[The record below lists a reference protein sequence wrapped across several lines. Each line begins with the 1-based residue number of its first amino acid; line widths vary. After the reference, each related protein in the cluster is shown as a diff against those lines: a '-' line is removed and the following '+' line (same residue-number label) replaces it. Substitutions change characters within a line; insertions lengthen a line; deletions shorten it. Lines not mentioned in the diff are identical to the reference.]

1 MFRFL
6 LPDIGE
12 GVVEAEVIEWRVREG
27 ERVELDQVLVELM
40 TDKANI
46 EIPSPVAGVV
56 TKLGFAK
63 GDIVPVG
70 AVLIEI
76 DDAAGANAPAP
87 ARATPTPAHGAP
99 SAPAHDAEPSPA
111 PYAARATVSA
121 ARPPAQAAPAT
132 EPPSTPPRA
141 PARPVLPPADDAHA
155 AAHPPAMPP
164 RPGLSH
170 HRAPHAARAAAQA
183 VPAVRELAKRLGVD
197 VERVAGTGPGGR
209 VMRRDVEDAA
219 RNPAPAPPA
228 TPPQQ
233 LASLAASEPQHLP
246 ARPRPPVSDEHVRA
260 EEPPVHPPEAKADPA
275 DWRRVPL
282 RGLRR
287 AIARHMRE
295 AKDHAAHF
303 TYVEEIDLSALLE
316 KLDALGGQK
325 LSPLAFIA
333 RADVLALPNHPAL
346 NAALDEARDELVYK
360 QKIHLGIAVA
370 APDGLIVPVIRDA
383 GGLGTR
389 DLALATEA
397 LARRARESKLTPDE
411 LRGGTFTITSLGKL
425 GGVVSTPIVNYPEV
439 AILGVGA
446 IRKLPRFVGDQ
457 VVARRLMNLS
467 ISVDHRVADGAHA
480 AQFVAELK
488 ATLEAADF
496 PDVFPN

>member
-27 ERVELDQVLVELM
+27 ERVAQDQVLVELM

-56 TKLGFAK
+56 RKLGFAK

-76 DDAAGANAPAP
+76 DDGADAQQAAEPRAATAPAGQATPAERPAPAP
-87 ARATPTPAHGAP
+87 APQTSARAARSESEPQRPMTTPAP
-99 SAPAHDAEPSPA
+99 K
-111 PYAARATVSA
+111 
-121 ARPPAQAAPAT
+121 PPA
-132 EPPSTPPRA
+132 A
-141 PARPVLPPADDAHA
+141 PARPVPAPRATEAA

-170 HRAPHAARAAAQA
+170 HRAAPGAREEAVHA
-183 VPAVRELAKRLGVD
+183 VPAVRELAKRLGVEL
-197 VERVAGTGPGGR
+197 ERVRGTGPGGR
-209 VMRRDVEDAA
+209 VMRRDVEAAAAAPAEQHASAA
-219 RNPAPAPPA
+219 RP
-228 TPPQQ
+228 
-233 LASLAASEPQHLP
+233 AASATAEPAKGEAQAKP
-246 ARPRPPVSDEHVRA
+246 AAPDPP
-260 EEPPVHPPEAKADPA
+260 

-295 AKDHAAHF
+295 ARQHAAHF
-303 TYVEEIDLSALLE
+303 TYVEELDLTELME
-316 KLDALGGQK
+316 KSDALGGQK

-333 RADVLALPNHPAL
+333 RAVVRALPDHPSL
-346 NAALDEARDELVYK
+346 NASLDEARDEVVYK
-360 QKIHLGIAVA
+360 QKVHLGIAVA
-370 APDGLIVPVIRDA
+370 APDGLVVPVIRDA
-383 GGLGTR
+383 AALTTR
-389 DLALATEA
+389 DLALATDA
-397 LARRARESKLTPDE
+397 LARRAREGKLTPDE
-411 LRGGTFTITSLGKL
+411 LRGGTFTISSLGKL
-425 GGVVSTPIVNYPEV
+425 GGIVSTPIVNYPEV
-439 AILGVGA
+439 AILGVNA
-446 IRKLPRFVGDQ
+446 IRKLPRFVGDR

-480 AQFVAELK
+480 AQFIADVK
-488 ATLEAADF
+488 ALLESTDF
-496 PDVFPN
+496 PDVFETKTEPPSR

>member
-27 ERVELDQVLVELM
+27 ERVEADQVLVELM

-56 TKLGFAK
+56 HRLGFAK

-76 DDAAGANAPAP
+76 DDGAGAKASAPPPQLHA
-87 ARATPTPAHGAP
+87 AP
-99 SAPAHDAEPSPA
+99 SAPVAAKPA
-111 PYAARATVSA
+111 
-121 ARPPAQAAPAT
+121 PPAQAPPAREASPPPVAPPRPRAVT
-132 EPPSTPPRA
+132 TPPRDSE
-141 PARPVLPPADDAHA
+141 PA
-155 AAHPPAMPP
+155 AAHPPALPP
-164 RPGLSH
+164 RPGLAH
-170 HRAPHAARAAAQA
+170 HRATHAAGAEAVRA

-197 VERVAGTGPGGR
+197 LARVAGTGPGGR
-209 VMRRDVEDAA
+209 VMRRDIELAA
-219 RNPAPAPPA
+219 SAPPSAPAP
-228 TPPQQ
+228 QQ
-233 LASLAASEPQHLP
+233 VAPGGLAGAALASGEESPQHGAA
-246 ARPRPPVSDEHVRA
+246 ARAPDPP
-260 EEPPVHPPEAKADPA
+260 

-295 AKDHAAHF
+295 AKHHAAHF
-303 TYVEEIDLSALLE
+303 TYVEELDLTALFE
-316 KLDALGGQK
+316 RGEALGQK

-333 RADVLALPNHPAL
+333 RAVVRSLPAHPSL
-346 NAALDEARDELVYK
+346 NASLDEARDELVFK
-360 QKIHLGIAVA
+360 EKLHLGIAVA
-370 APDGLIVPVIRDA
+370 APDGLVVPVIRDA
-383 GGLGTR
+383 AALTTR
-389 DLALATEA
+389 DLAAATDA
-397 LARRARESKLTPDE
+397 LARRAREGKLTPDE

-425 GGVVSTPIVNYPEV
+425 GGIVSTPIVNYPEV
-439 AILGVGA
+439 AILGVNA

-480 AQFVAELK
+480 AQFVADVK
-488 ATLEAADF
+488 TILEAADF
-496 PDVFPN
+496 PDVFGNNN

>member
-56 TKLGFAK
+56 HKLGFAK

-76 DDAAGANAPAP
+76 DEGASAAAQS
-87 ARATPTPAHGAP
+87 P
-99 SAPAHDAEPSPA
+99 SAPPPA
-111 PYAARATVSA
+111 ATEAAARAVA
-121 ARPPAQAAPAT
+121 PPPAVAAAAPRPAA
-132 EPPSTPPRA
+132 PP
-141 PARPVLPPADDAHA
+141 PPAPGTSGASGA
-155 AAHPPAMPP
+155 ETAPPAAHPPVPPP

-170 HRAPHAARAAAQA
+170 HRGVHAGRGEGVHA

-197 VERVAGTGPGGR
+197 LTRIAGTGPAGR
-209 VMRRDVEDAA
+209 VMRRDVEGAA
-219 RNPAPAPPA
+219 RQPALAAAPGAAAPLASAEPGSVAMARPPAPPA
-228 TPPQQ
+228 
-233 LASLAASEPQHLP
+233 SE
-246 ARPRPPVSDEHVRA
+246 
-260 EEPPVHPPEAKADPA
+260 PA

-295 AKDHAAHF
+295 AKQHAAHF
-303 TYVEEIDLSALLE
+303 TYVEEIDLTTLLE
-316 KLDALGGQK
+316 KSEALGGQR

-333 RADVLALPNHPAL
+333 RAVARALPGHPSL
-346 NAALDEARDELVYK
+346 NASLDDARDELVYK

-383 GGLGTR
+383 TALGTR
-389 DLALATEA
+389 ELALATEA
-397 LARRARESKLTPDE
+397 LARRAREGKLTPDE
-411 LRGGTFTITSLGKL
+411 LRGGTFTITSLGRL
-425 GGVVSTPIVNYPEV
+425 GGIVSTPIVNYPEV

-446 IRKLPRFVGDQ
+446 IRKLPRFIGGD
-457 VVARRLMNLS
+457 VAARRLMNLS

-480 AQFVAELK
+480 ARFVADLK
-488 ATLEAADF
+488 AILESADF
-496 PDVFPN
+496 PDVFTN

>member
-56 TKLGFAK
+56 HKLGFAQ
-63 GDIVPVG
+63 GAIVPVG

-76 DDAAGANAPAP
+76 DDGA
-87 ARATPTPAHGAP
+87 
-99 SAPAHDAEPSPA
+99 SA
-111 PYAARATVSA
+111 V
-121 ARPPAQAAPAT
+121 
-132 EPPSTPPRA
+132 PRA
-141 PARPVLPPADDAHA
+141 PAVQQSAPTQSAPVPQAPAAPSAAAAPPVAPARPQAARAPEPA

-170 HRAPHAARAAAQA
+170 HRVNAAAHEVVQA
-183 VPAVRELAKRLGVD
+183 VPAVRELAKRLAVD
-197 VERVAGTGPGGR
+197 LAHVVGSGPGGR
-209 VMRRDVEDAA
+209 VMRRDVEEAV
-219 RNPAPAPPA
+219 RHPAPN
-228 TPPQQ
+228 
-233 LASLAASEPQHLP
+233 
-246 ARPRPPVSDEHVRA
+246 RA
-260 EEPPVHPPEAKADPA
+260 EPRQVAEPPKLEEAQRAPDPA

-295 AKDHAAHF
+295 ARQHAAHF
-303 TYVEEIDLSALLE
+303 TYVEELDLTTLLE
-316 KLDALGGQK
+316 KAEALAGQR

-333 RADVLALPNHPAL
+333 RAVVRALPSHPSL
-346 NAALDEARDELVYK
+346 NASLDEARDEVVYK
-360 QKIHLGIAVA
+360 QRVHLGIAVA
-370 APDGLIVPVIRDA
+370 APDGLVVPEIRDA
-383 GGLGTR
+383 AALSTR
-389 DLALATEA
+389 DLALATDA
-397 LARRARESKLTPDE
+397 LSRRARESKLTPEE
-411 LRGGTFTITSLGKL
+411 LRGGTFTISSLGKL
-425 GGVVSTPIVNYPEV
+425 GGIVSTPIVNYPEV
-439 AILGVGA
+439 AILGINA
-446 IRKLPRFVGDQ
+446 IRKLPRFLGDR

-480 AQFVAELK
+480 AQFIAELK
-488 ATLEAADF
+488 AILESADF
-496 PDVFPN
+496 PDVFGSN

>member
-56 TKLGFAK
+56 VKLGFAQ

-76 DDAAGANAPAP
+76 DDGASATAARAEQSAASAATNAPI
-87 ARATPTPAHGAP
+87 P
-99 SAPAHDAEPSPA
+99 SAPVVTGEPPVRGQPA
-111 PYAARATVSA
+111 VSVSAAAARAAVPPAPPAPLRPASSA
-121 ARPPAQAAPAT
+121 APDAPPP
-132 EPPSTPPRA
+132 
-141 PARPVLPPADDAHA
+141 

-170 HRAPHAARAAAQA
+170 HRMGQAARADAVHA

-197 VERVAGTGPGGR
+197 LARVAGSGPGGR
-209 VMRRDVEDAA
+209 VMRRDVEEAA
-219 RNPAPAPPA
+219 RRPGPPLPAVRERLVAEPAVPTAPAAEGADSSRSSPA
-228 TPPQQ
+228 
-233 LASLAASEPQHLP
+233 
-246 ARPRPPVSDEHVRA
+246 PPVSD
-260 EEPPVHPPEAKADPA
+260 PS
-275 DWRRVPL
+275 DWKRVPL

-295 AKDHAAHF
+295 AKHHAAHF
-303 TYVEEIDLSALLE
+303 TYVEELDLTALLE
-316 KLDALGGQK
+316 KSEALGGQK

-333 RADVLALPNHPAL
+333 RAVARVLPSHPSL
-346 NAALDEARDELVYK
+346 NASLDEARDELVFK
-360 QKIHLGIAVA
+360 QRVHLGIAVA

-383 GGLGTR
+383 VALTTR

-397 LARRARESKLTPDE
+397 LARRAREGKLTPDE
-411 LRGGTFTITSLGKL
+411 LRGGTFTISSLGKL
-425 GGVVSTPIVNYPEV
+425 GGIVSTPIVNYPEV
-439 AILGVGA
+439 AILGVNA
-446 IRKLPRFVGDQ
+446 IRTLPRFVGDR
-457 VVARRLMNLS
+457 VVARRVMNLS

-480 AQFVAELK
+480 AQFIADVR
-488 ATLEAADF
+488 TILESADF
-496 PDVFPN
+496 PDVFAN

>member
-1 MFRFL
+1 MYRFL

-27 ERVELDQVLVELM
+27 ERVALDQVLVELM

-56 TKLGFAK
+56 HRLGFAQ
-63 GDIVPVG
+63 GAIVPVG

-76 DDAAGANAPAP
+76 DDGAAAVASPADAKQSVGAAVATPAGSAPTLRAEPPAASEAAKPRPPAP
-87 ARATPTPAHGAP
+87 PRPAA
-99 SAPAHDAEPSPA
+99 SAPAHRAAEP
-111 PYAARATVSA
+111 
-121 ARPPAQAAPAT
+121 APAGG
-132 EPPSTPPRA
+132 
-141 PARPVLPPADDAHA
+141 
-155 AAHPPAMPP
+155 HPPAMPA

-170 HRAPHAARAAAQA
+170 HRGTVAARSGVAQA
-183 VPAVRELAKRLGVD
+183 VPAVRELAKRLGVELGA
-197 VERVAGTGPGGR
+197 VVGTGPGGR
-209 VMRRDVEDAA
+209 VMRRDVEEAA
-219 RNPAPAPPA
+219 RNPAPPTPPA
-228 TPPQQ
+228 QATP
-233 LASLAASEPQHLP
+233 AAVRAAAPVAERAKSEDAEENA
-246 ARPRPPVSDEHVRA
+246 ARP
-260 EEPPVHPPEAKADPA
+260 ADPE

-295 AKDHAAHF
+295 AKQHAAHF
-303 TYVEEIDLSALLE
+303 TYVEELDLTRLLE
-316 KLDALGGQK
+316 RAEALPGPK

-333 RADVLALPNHPAL
+333 RAVVRALPAHPAL
-346 NAALDEARDELVYK
+346 NASLDEARDELVYK
-360 QKIHLGIAVA
+360 GKLHLGIAVA

-383 GGLGTR
+383 AALGTR

-397 LARRARESKLTPDE
+397 LARRAREGKLTPDE

-457 VVARRLMNLS
+457 VVARRVMNLS

-480 AQFVAELK
+480 AQLVADVK
-488 ATLEAADF
+488 TILESADF
-496 PDVFPN
+496 PDAFGPS

>member
-27 ERVELDQVLVELM
+27 ERVALDQVLVELM

-56 TKLGFAK
+56 HKLGFAQ
-63 GDIVPVG
+63 GAIVPVG

-76 DDAAGANAPAP
+76 DDGAGATAQPAPEAPA
-87 ARATPTPAHGAP
+87 A
-99 SAPAHDAEPSPA
+99 SAPAQAQRAEQP
-111 PYAARATVSA
+111 RA
-121 ARPPAQAAPAT
+121 AAPAAA
-132 EPPSTPPRA
+132 PPPRTARAAEPA
-141 PARPVLPPADDAHA
+141 PA
-155 AAHPPAMPP
+155 AAHPPAMPA

-170 HRAPHAARAAAQA
+170 HRGAVAARPGAAQA

-197 VERVAGTGPGGR
+197 LAHVTGTGPGGR
-209 VMRRDVEDAA
+209 VMRRDVEEAV
-219 RNPAPAPPA
+219 RNPAPPPPA
-228 TPPQQ
+228 APAVPRVAEAIAQR
-233 LASLAASEPQHLP
+233 AKGEGGAEPAA
-246 ARPRPPVSDEHVRA
+246 RA
-260 EEPPVHPPEAKADPA
+260 PDPE

-295 AKDHAAHF
+295 AKDNAAHF
-303 TYVEEIDLSALLE
+303 TYVEELDLTRLLE
-316 KLDALGGQK
+316 RAEAMPGQR

-333 RADVLALPNHPAL
+333 RAVVRALPAHPSL
-346 NAALDEARDELVYK
+346 NASLDEARGELVTK
-360 QKIHLGIAVA
+360 GKLHLGIAVA

-383 GGLGTR
+383 AALGTR
-389 DLALATEA
+389 ELALATEA
-397 LARRARESKLTPDE
+397 LARRAREGKLTPDE

-425 GGVVSTPIVNYPEV
+425 GGIVSTPIVNYPEV
-439 AILGVGA
+439 AILGVNA
-446 IRKLPRFVGDQ
+446 IRKLPRFVGDE
-457 VVARRLMNLS
+457 VAARRVMNLS

-480 AQFVAELK
+480 AQFVADVR
-488 ATLEAADF
+488 AILESADF
-496 PDVFPN
+496 PDVFGPN

>member
-27 ERVELDQVLVELM
+27 ERVEADQVLVELM

-56 TKLGFAK
+56 HRLGFAK

-76 DDAAGANAPAP
+76 DDGAGAKPSAAGPQYA
-87 ARATPTPAHGAP
+87 AP
-99 SAPAHDAEPSPA
+99 SAPAPANVPPSQAREAIASPPPSAPPRPRAVTTPAREPA
-111 PYAARATVSA
+111 PG
-121 ARPPAQAAPAT
+121 
-132 EPPSTPPRA
+132 
-141 PARPVLPPADDAHA
+141 
-155 AAHPPAMPP
+155 AAHPPALPP

-170 HRAPHAARAAAQA
+170 HRAAHATGADDVRA

-197 VERVAGTGPGGR
+197 LARVAGTGPGGR
-209 VMRRDVEDAA
+209 VMRRDVE
-219 RNPAPAPPA
+219 
-228 TPPQQ
+228 
-233 LASLAASEPQHLP
+233 LAASAPVPQQV
-246 ARPRPPVSDEHVRA
+246 ATQPVSASSA
-260 EEPPVHPPEAKADPA
+260 EDAAKEAKPAPQDPA

-282 RGLRR
+282 RGMRR

-295 AKDHAAHF
+295 ARQHAAHF
-303 TYVEEIDLSALLE
+303 TYVEELDLTELLE
-316 KLDALGGQK
+316 RSDALGAQK

-333 RADVLALPNHPAL
+333 RAVVRALPAHPNL
-346 NAALDEARDELVYK
+346 NASLDEARDELVFK
-360 QKIHLGIAVA
+360 DKLHLGIAVA
-370 APDGLIVPVIRDA
+370 APDGLVVPVIRDA
-383 GGLGTR
+383 AALTTR
-389 DLALATEA
+389 DLALATDA
-397 LARRARESKLTPDE
+397 LARRAREGKLTPEE
-411 LRGGTFTITSLGKL
+411 LRGGTFTISSLGKL
-425 GGVVSTPIVNYPEV
+425 GGIVSTPIVNYPEV
-439 AILGVGA
+439 AILGVNA
-446 IRKLPRFVGDQ
+446 IRQLPRFVGDR

-480 AQFVAELK
+480 AQFIADVK

-496 PDVFPN
+496 PDVFVANKQGA

>member
-56 TKLGFAK
+56 HKLGFAK

-76 DDAAGANAPAP
+76 DDAADAARQRASQAAAPAASP
-87 ARATPTPAHGAP
+87 SAP
-99 SAPAHDAEPSPA
+99 SA
-111 PYAARATVSA
+111 AAATQ
-121 ARPPAQAAPAT
+121 PAAPAQR
-132 EPPSTPPRA
+132 PAAPVPPRA
-141 PARPVLPPADDAHA
+141 AEVEGG
-155 AAHPPAMPP
+155 AAHPPVPPP

-170 HRAPHAARAAAQA
+170 HRGVHAARGEGVHA

-197 VERVAGTGPGGR
+197 LARVAGSGPGGR
-209 VMRRDVEDAA
+209 VMRRDVEAAA
-219 RNPAPAPPA
+219 RQPAPAPPPA
-228 TPPQQ
+228 AAQP
-233 LASLAASEPQHLP
+233 LAAEVAAE
-246 ARPRPPVSDEHVRA
+246 ARPT
-260 EEPPVHPPEAKADPA
+260 EPPASDPA

-295 AKDHAAHF
+295 AKQHAAHF
-303 TYVEEIDLSALLE
+303 TYVDEIDVTALLE
-316 KLDALGGQK
+316 KSEALAGQR

-333 RADVLALPNHPAL
+333 RAVVRALPDHPAL
-346 NAALDEARDELVYK
+346 NASLDEARDELVYK
-360 QKIHLGIAVA
+360 QKIHLGVAVA

-383 GGLGTR
+383 AALGTR
-389 DLALATEA
+389 ELALASEA
-397 LARRARESKLTPDE
+397 LARRAREGKLTPDE

-446 IRKLPRFVGDQ
+446 IRRLPRFVGDELS
-457 VVARRLMNLS
+457 ARRLLNLS
-467 ISVDHRVADGAHA
+467 ISVDHRVADGVHA
-480 AQFVAELK
+480 AQFVADLR
-488 ATLEAADF
+488 AILESTDF
-496 PDVFPN
+496 PDVFTN

>member
-27 ERVELDQVLVELM
+27 ERVAVDQVLVELM

-56 TKLGFAK
+56 RKLGFAQ

-76 DDAAGANAPAP
+76 EDGAGEAERPAVATPSAAPVAPAP
-87 ARATPTPAHGAP
+87 SGRTASPQA
-99 SAPAHDAEPSPA
+99 AE
-111 PYAARATVSA
+111 
-121 ARPPAQAAPAT
+121 AAPAT
-132 EPPSTPPRA
+132 AAAPAPRA
-141 PARPVLPPADDAHA
+141 AATAAAPPPAAAPHA
-155 AAHPPAMPP
+155 GEPGPPHPPAMPP

-170 HRAPHAARAAAQA
+170 HRVAAAAHEHALA

-197 VERVAGTGPGGR
+197 LARVAGSGPGGR
-209 VMRRDVEDAA
+209 VMRRDVEQAA
-219 RNPAPAPPA
+219 LHPAAAQPSPAVAPIRERAEAPA
-228 TPPQQ
+228 
-233 LASLAASEPQHLP
+233 
-246 ARPRPPVSDEHVRA
+246 
-260 EEPPVHPPEAKADPA
+260 KAVPDPA

-295 AKDHAAHF
+295 ARQHAAHF
-303 TYVEEIDLSALLE
+303 TYVEEVDLTALLE
-316 KLDALGGQK
+316 KAEALPGQR

-333 RADVLALPNHPAL
+333 RAVVRALPNHPDL
-346 NAALDEARDELVYK
+346 NASLDEARDEIVYK
-360 QKIHLGIAVA
+360 QKLHLGIAVA

-383 GGLGTR
+383 ASLGTR
-389 DLALATEA
+389 ELALATDA
-397 LARRARESKLTPDE
+397 LARRAREGKLTPDE

-446 IRKLPRFVGDQ
+446 IRRLPRFAGEQ
-457 VVARRLMNLS
+457 VVARRVMNLS

-480 AQFVAELK
+480 AEFVAELG
-488 ATLEAADF
+488 AILGSADF
-496 PDVFPN
+496 PDVFS

>member
-76 DDAAGANAPAP
+76 DDTASASAAPP
-87 ARATPTPAHGAP
+87 ARAAAKAEAQGAP
-99 SAPAHDAEPSPA
+99 DATREARSRDSASDADV
-111 PYAARATVSA
+111 AASRAAS
-121 ARPPAQAAPAT
+121 
-132 EPPSTPPRA
+132 PPRA
-141 PARPVLPPADDAHA
+141 SSAAPVTRDAA
-155 AAHPPAMPP
+155 PTATAAHPPAMPP

-170 HRAPHAARAAAQA
+170 HRAPHAARAGTQA

-197 VERVAGTGPGGR
+197 LERIAGTGPGGR
-209 VMRRDVEDAA
+209 VMRRDVEEAA
-219 RNPAPAPPA
+219 RNPAPSAPPTRA
-228 TPPQQ
+228 GSPQQ
-233 LASLAASEPQHLP
+233 LAPQTAADSQQPSP
-246 ARPRPPVSDEHVRA
+246 SARPPLNAAQVRA

-303 TYVEEIDLSALLE
+303 TYVEEIDLTTLLE

-333 RADVLALPNHPAL
+333 RAVVRALPNHAAL
-346 NAALDEARDELVYK
+346 NAALDEGRDELVFK

-383 GGLGTR
+383 GGLTTR
-389 DLALATEA
+389 DLALATDA
-397 LARRARESKLTPDE
+397 LARRAREGKLTPDE
-411 LRGGTFTITSLGKL
+411 LRGGTFTITSLGRL

-439 AILGVGA
+439 GILGVGA

-457 VVARRLMNLS
+457 VVARRLTNLS

-496 PDVFPN
+496 PDVFSN

>member
-1 MFRFL
+1 MYRFL

-27 ERVELDQVLVELM
+27 ERVAADHVLVELM

-56 TKLGFAK
+56 HRLGFAK

-76 DDAAGANAPAP
+76 DDGAAAAASASPAP
-87 ARATPTPAHGAP
+87 LAQAP
-99 SAPAHDAEPSPA
+99 SAPPKPAPREPAAPVAAEPPPRSEPA
-111 PYAARATVSA
+111 RVAPPARAS
-121 ARPPAQAAPAT
+121 
-132 EPPSTPPRA
+132 EPG
-141 PARPVLPPADDAHA
+141 

-170 HRAPHAARAAAQA
+170 HRAAPSADAARA
-183 VPAVRELAKRLGVD
+183 VPAVRELAKRLGVEL
-197 VERVAGTGPGGR
+197 ERIAGTGPGGR
-209 VMRRDVEDAA
+209 VMRRDVELAA
-219 RNPAPAPPA
+219 SAPAPH
-228 TPPQQ
+228 TVRPQQ
-233 LASLAASEPQHLP
+233 LAAEPNARSQAQPAPSTEPATRSPVLAAN
-246 ARPRPPVSDEHVRA
+246 
-260 EEPPVHPPEAKADPA
+260 DPA

-295 AKDHAAHF
+295 ARHHAAHF
-303 TYVEEIDLSALLE
+303 TYVEELDLTVLLE
-316 KLDALGGQK
+316 KNDALAQK

-333 RADVLALPNHPAL
+333 RAVVRALPAHPSL
-346 NAALDEARDELVYK
+346 NASLDEARDELVYK
-360 QKIHLGIAVA
+360 GKLHLGIAVA
-370 APDGLIVPVIRDA
+370 APDGLVVPVIRDA
-383 GGLGTR
+383 AALTTR
-389 DLALATEA
+389 DLALATDA
-397 LARRARESKLTPDE
+397 LARRAREGKLTPDE

-425 GGVVSTPIVNYPEV
+425 GGIVSTPIVNYPEV
-439 AILGVGA
+439 AILGVNA
-446 IRKLPRFVGDQ
+446 IRRLPRFEGDR

-480 AQFVAELK
+480 AQFVADLK
-488 ATLEAADF
+488 AMLEAAEF
-496 PDVFPN
+496 PDVFAN

>member
-27 ERVELDQVLVELM
+27 ERVETDQVLVELM

-56 TKLGFAK
+56 HRLGFAK

-76 DDAAGANAPAP
+76 EDAAGATA
-87 ARATPTPAHGAP
+87 
-99 SAPAHDAEPSPA
+99 SA
-111 PYAARATVSA
+111 
-121 ARPPAQAAPAT
+121 PPAQSHLAPGAPAAPKPA
-132 EPPSTPPRA
+132 PPVQAPPAREASSAPPAAPPRARAETTPPRD
-141 PARPVLPPADDAHA
+141 PEPG

-164 RPGLSH
+164 RPGLAH
-170 HRAPHAARAAAQA
+170 HRAAHTAGAETVRA

-197 VERVAGTGPGGR
+197 LARVAGTGPGGR
-209 VMRRDVEDAA
+209 VMRRDVE
-219 RNPAPAPPA
+219 
-228 TPPQQ
+228 
-233 LASLAASEPQHLP
+233 LAASAPPPALGPQRPEPAGIASATL
-246 ARPRPPVSDEHVRA
+246 VKS
-260 EEPPVHPPEAKADPA
+260 EEPPPYGAPARAPDPP

-295 AKDHAAHF
+295 AKHHAAHF
-303 TYVEEIDLSALLE
+303 TYVEELDLTALLE
-316 KLDALGGQK
+316 KSEALGAQR

-333 RADVLALPNHPAL
+333 RAVVRALPAHPSL
-346 NAALDEARDELVYK
+346 NASLDEARDELVFK
-360 QKIHLGIAVA
+360 EKLHLGIAVA
-370 APDGLIVPVIRDA
+370 APDGLVVPVIRDA
-383 GGLGTR
+383 AALTTR
-389 DLALATEA
+389 DLALATDA
-397 LARRARESKLTPDE
+397 LARRAREGKLTPDE

-425 GGVVSTPIVNYPEV
+425 GGIVSTPIVNYPEV
-439 AILGVGA
+439 AILGVNA

-480 AQFVAELK
+480 AQFVADVK
-488 ATLEAADF
+488 VILEAADF
-496 PDVFPN
+496 PDVFSN

>member
-1 MFRFL
+1 MYRFL

-56 TKLGFAK
+56 RRLGFAQ

-76 DDAAGANAPAP
+76 DDGAGAAASSAPP
-87 ARATPTPAHGAP
+87 AAARPSAP
-99 SAPAHDAEPSPA
+99 SANEAPDA
-111 PYAARATVSA
+111 A
-121 ARPPAQAAPAT
+121 ARPAPTTA
-132 EPPSTPPRA
+132 PPSGPPIPREASVRPAPVAPPRA
-141 PARPVLPPADDAHA
+141 SEPAHA
-155 AAHPPAMPP
+155 APHPPAMPP

-170 HRAPHAARAAAQA
+170 HRAAHLEQGGAAQA

-197 VERVAGTGPGGR
+197 LARVAGSGPGGR

-219 RNPAPAPPA
+219 RHPAPATIAPQQPSAAHSAPARSPDAAAARPPA
-228 TPPQQ
+228 PPTND
-233 LASLAASEPQHLP
+233 
-246 ARPRPPVSDEHVRA
+246 PP
-260 EEPPVHPPEAKADPA
+260 
-275 DWRRVPL
+275 DWKRVPL

-295 AKDHAAHF
+295 AKNHAAHF
-303 TYVEEIDLSALLE
+303 TYVEEVDVTALLE
-316 KLDALGGQK
+316 KAEALGGQK

-333 RADVLALPNHPAL
+333 SAVARALPNHPDL
-346 NAALDEARDELVYK
+346 NASLDEVRDELVYK
-360 QKIHLGIAVA
+360 QSVHLGIAVA

-383 GGLGTR
+383 AALGTR
-389 DLALATEA
+389 DLALATDA
-397 LARRARESKLTPDE
+397 LARRAREGKLTPDE

-446 IRKLPRFVGDQ
+446 IRTLPRFVDER
-457 VVARRLMNLS
+457 VVARRVMNLS

-480 AQFVAELK
+480 AQFVADVK
-488 ATLEAADF
+488 ASLETADF
-496 PDVFPN
+496 PDVFSAN

>member
-56 TKLGFAK
+56 HKLGFAQ
-63 GDIVPVG
+63 GAIVPVG

-76 DDAAGANAPAP
+76 DDGAGASTRPAP
-87 ARATPTPAHGAP
+87 AS
-99 SAPAHDAEPSPA
+99 SAPAVTTLVPSPA
-111 PYAARATVSA
+111 PSAGAAASP
-121 ARPPAQAAPAT
+121 PPAAPPRPAAVPAAPRAS
-132 EPPSTPPRA
+132 EPG
-141 PARPVLPPADDAHA
+141 

-170 HRAPHAARAAAQA
+170 HRAAAAAREATQA
-183 VPAVRELAKRLGVD
+183 VPAVRELAKRLGVELAH
-197 VERVAGTGPGGR
+197 VLGSGPGGR
-209 VMRRDVEDAA
+209 VMRRDVEEAARHPAATAATVVPAPQQVSPSHLDAA
-219 RNPAPAPPA
+219 RAEAPPKPSA
-228 TPPQQ
+228 P
-233 LASLAASEPQHLP
+233 
-246 ARPRPPVSDEHVRA
+246 
-260 EEPPVHPPEAKADPA
+260 DPA

-295 AKDHAAHF
+295 AKQHAAHF
-303 TYVEEIDLSALLE
+303 TYVEELDLTTLLE
-316 KLDALGGQK
+316 KSDALEGQRI
-325 LSPLAFIA
+325 SPLAFIA
-333 RADVLALPNHPAL
+333 RAVVRALPEHPSL
-346 NAALDEARDELVYK
+346 NASLDEARDEVVFK
-360 QKIHLGIAVA
+360 QRVHLGIAVA
-370 APDGLIVPVIRDA
+370 APDGLVVPVIRDA
-383 GGLGTR
+383 AALSVR
-389 DLALATEA
+389 DLALATDA

-425 GGVVSTPIVNYPEV
+425 GGIVSTPIVNYPEV

-446 IRKLPRFVGDQ
+446 IQRLPRFVGDQ

-480 AQFVAELK
+480 AQFIADMK
-488 ATLEAADF
+488 TILESADF
-496 PDVFPN
+496 PDVFSTK

>member
-1 MFRFL
+1 MYRFL

-27 ERVELDQVLVELM
+27 ERVELDQALVELM

-56 TKLGFAK
+56 HKLGFAQ
-63 GDIVPVG
+63 GAIVPVG

-76 DDAAGANAPAP
+76 DDGAGAAASTPAGSAPAPRAEPPTASEVDEPQPPAP
-87 ARATPTPAHGAP
+87 ARRAA
-99 SAPAHDAEPSPA
+99 SAPA
-111 PYAARATVSA
+111 
-121 ARPPAQAAPAT
+121 
-132 EPPSTPPRA
+132 PRA
-141 PARPVLPPADDAHA
+141 PEPASAG
-155 AAHPPAMPP
+155 AHPPAMPA

-170 HRAPHAARAAAQA
+170 HRGAVSARPGLAQA
-183 VPAVRELAKRLGVD
+183 VPAVRELAKRLGV
-197 VERVAGTGPGGR
+197 ELANVAGTGPGGR
-209 VMRRDVEDAA
+209 VMRRDVEEAA
-219 RNPAPAPPA
+219 RNPAPPAPPA
-228 TPPQQ
+228 Q
-233 LASLAASEPQHLP
+233 LTRAVQPGESP
-246 ARPRPPVSDEHVRA
+246 A
-260 EEPPVHPPEAKADPA
+260 ADPA
-275 DWRRVPL
+275 KSEDAPESGARATDPEDWRRVPL

-295 AKDHAAHF
+295 AKQHAAHF
-303 TYVEEIDLSALLE
+303 TYVEELDLTRLLE
-316 KLDALGGQK
+316 QAEALPGQK

-333 RADVLALPNHPAL
+333 RAVVRALPAQPAL
-346 NAALDEARDELVYK
+346 NASLDEARDELVYK
-360 QKIHLGIAVA
+360 GKLHLGIAVA

-383 GGLGTR
+383 AALSTR

-397 LARRARESKLTPDE
+397 LARRAREGKLTPDE

-446 IRKLPRFVGDQ
+446 IRKLPRFVGEQ
-457 VVARRLMNLS
+457 VVARRVMNLS

-480 AQFVAELK
+480 AQLVADVK
-488 ATLEAADF
+488 AILESADF
-496 PDVFPN
+496 PDVFGPN